1 MLPSRNQ
8 LFVKKARKVDRPIRE
23 GEHPELRPS
32 IFCSPGSPNKRRE
45 CTGKCRQFNG
55 FGLVQAGSGPGGRSC
70 RTLVYKRTHTGDPDT
85 NGVFGN
91 QDCMGRVRRLPFE
104 AVIGVGGISREP
116 VALGIAGKINWIGIG
131 ARTRPCDVTACAAL
145 WSRSIILSYSR
156 RMAASLRKLR
166 QPSHGVCMRV
176 ALPGSCLTI

>member
-1 MLPSRNQ
+1 
-8 LFVKKARKVDRPIRE
+8 
-23 GEHPELRPS
+23 
-32 IFCSPGSPNKRRE
+32 
-45 CTGKCRQFNG
+45 
-55 FGLVQAGSGPGGRSC
+55 
-70 RTLVYKRTHTGDPDT
+70 
-85 NGVFGN
+85 
-91 QDCMGRVRRLPFE
+91 MGRVRRLPFE
-104 AVIGVGGISREP
+104 AVIGVGGISGEP